1 MLSKLFGKSK
11 TENTEAEVDNKELIQ
26 AIQKMNLTDMR
37 NYINNKKADFIVN
50 EVGLAEI
57 LLKLMNEDKNTKKR
71 YISERDDNSKI
82 KRCFDIVLSILE
94 NNKTTSDIVELV
106 IEFKNTF
113 EDIIKKYDH
122 ENKEIYSSRFSD
134 AIANAINNVTYKVKL
149 QTQLKVVGNT

>member
-11 TENTEAEVDNKELIQ
+11 TENIEVDNKELIK

-37 NYINNKKADFIVN
+37 HYINNKKADLIVN
-50 EVGLAEI
+50 EVGLAEV
-57 LLKLMNEDKNTKKR
+57 LYKLMNEDKNTKKR
-71 YISERDDNSKI
+71 YINENDDYTKI

-94 NNKTTSDIVELV
+94 NNKITSDTIELV

-113 EDIIKKYDH
+113 EDIIKRYDH

-134 AIANAINNVTYKVKL
+134 AIANGINNVTYKAKL
-149 QTQLKVVGNT
+149 QTQFKVVNNS

>member
-11 TENTEAEVDNKELIQ
+11 TENIEVDNKELIK

-37 NYINNKKADFIVN
+37 HYINNKKADLIVN
-50 EVGLAEI
+50 EVGLAEV
-57 LLKLMNEDKNTKKR
+57 LYKLMNEDKNTKKR
-71 YISERDDNSKI
+71 YINEKDDYTKI

-94 NNKTTSDIVELV
+94 NNKITSDTIELV

-134 AIANAINNVTYKVKL
+134 AIANAINNVTYKAKL
-149 QTQLKVVGNT
+149 QTQFKVVNNS

>member
-11 TENTEAEVDNKELIQ
+11 TENIEVDNKELIK

-37 NYINNKKADFIVN
+37 HYINNKKADLIVN
-50 EVGLAEI
+50 DVGLAEV
-57 LLKLMNEDKNTKKR
+57 LYKLMNEDKNTKKR
-71 YISERDDNSKI
+71 YINEKDDYTKI

-94 NNKTTSDIVELV
+94 NNKITSDTIELV

-134 AIANAINNVTYKVKL
+134 AIANAINNVTYKAKL
-149 QTQLKVVGNT
+149 QTQFKVVNNS